1 MAGLNSKSIGE
12 ISYFEFLVAIIIG
25 YILVSLWQ
33 TFLDNFLYNA
43 LKLKKDSVLESLI
56 VAMFATTIF
65 ILYIFSFSSTDL
77 DLVASDTPITSSLS
91 SQTQKMKLK
100 RKKINEKTNYLESI
114 AIGINDNLS
123 YV

>member
-25 YILVSLWQ
+25 YILVTLWQ
-33 TFLDNFLYNA
+33 TFLDNLLYGT
-43 LKLKKDSVLESLI
+43 LKLRKENVLETLI
-56 VAMFATTIF
+56 VAMFGTTVF

-91 SQTQKMKLK
+91 SQTEKMKIK
-100 RKKINEKTNYLESI
+100 YKKIAKKTNYLSTLTQT
-114 AIGINDNLS
+114 INDNLS